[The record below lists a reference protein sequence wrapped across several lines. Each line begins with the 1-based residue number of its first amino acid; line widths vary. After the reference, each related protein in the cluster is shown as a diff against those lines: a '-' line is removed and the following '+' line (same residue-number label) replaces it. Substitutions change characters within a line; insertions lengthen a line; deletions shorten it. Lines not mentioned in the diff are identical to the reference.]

1 MTDKDAFG
9 EWLENPSGVPNK
21 NNRENLYDQA
31 YLGLT
36 GPMLEELLRGAFVDG
51 TWYSIMVD
59 EQCYEGEANAT

>member
-21 NNRENLYDQA
+21 SNRENLYDQA

-36 GPMLEELLRGAFVDG
+36 GPMLEGLLRGAFVDG

-59 EQCYEGEANAT
+59 EQCYTGEDNAT